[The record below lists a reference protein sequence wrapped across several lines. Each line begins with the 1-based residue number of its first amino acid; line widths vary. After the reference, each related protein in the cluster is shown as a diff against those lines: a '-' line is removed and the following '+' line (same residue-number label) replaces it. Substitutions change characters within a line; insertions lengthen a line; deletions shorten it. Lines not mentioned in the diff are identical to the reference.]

1 MHHMLPATHHR
12 YTITGYHL
20 VVDHGS
26 WNSRHQNANGGVLA
40 IVEMGTPM
48 GFGTVAYTRSTVLE
62 DCIKDVG
69 KAFQSPPT
77 KNAGGFASPP
87 LEKETGAIIAPYP
100 EYSYVAFRCGID
112 HRADAKKINPTI
124 DDFGITRFKGGPDT
138 PIQSPR
144 KTISK
149 FVAIKDPH
157 HDGVTAIVKDKTSTF
172 LKAKKK

>member
-69 KAFQSPPT
+69 KAFQSPPDQECRWLRQ
-77 KNAGGFASPP
+77 PP
-87 LEKETGAIIAPYP
+87 SRKGDRRYP